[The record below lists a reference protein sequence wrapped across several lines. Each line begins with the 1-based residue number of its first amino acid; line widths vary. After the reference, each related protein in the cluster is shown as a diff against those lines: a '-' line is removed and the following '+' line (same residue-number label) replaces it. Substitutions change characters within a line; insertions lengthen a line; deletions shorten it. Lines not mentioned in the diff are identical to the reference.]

1 MASSIGI
8 TLQVQSQQLIQEL
21 RRATDAFK
29 SFADTAQSSGNRA
42 AQGLDKVDAKADAV
56 AAGIGRLKSVLAG
69 AAFLGLARSA
79 ITSAD
84 ALVDLS
90 RATGLAI
97 NEVSGLAKFMEEFG
111 GNAADADKAVL
122 TLFQNID
129 EARQGSEGVQT
140 AFSRLGITLQDL
152 TKSDAELFKLTLQRL
167 TTVKTEAEQTALK
180 AALLGKTMR
189 GVEITPESI
198 DRLIELQAEQ
208 EKYNE
213 SVLAASELQGKFE
226 ESFGK
231 LKQAF
236 LIAFEPIITGISKL
250 TADMPTLITAFKVL
264 GAVIIGV
271 FAVSGITAFARV
283 LGGVLT
289 GLRAAGSLMGKLFG
303 KGGKEVVDATGKAM
317 TTGQKATT
325 AVAVAG
331 GVVAAGGAAS
341 ALFSEGNEDDKTAK
355 KAQENAKKKVTAA
368 NQVIDAFNKQKT
380 AIRAITEAYEV
391 STKQAVDRIREE
403 TAQLQMSD
411 KQKEAAR
418 ARAAVEAD
426 AEKQIANLNA
436 RRIEGNKG
444 VNAVIDAEIE
454 KIKQRRDATLP
465 ALDAE
470 IEKKYEVLRLD
481 NERVKA
487 MESMFEIQN
496 KVKDIQDSYLLDSLT
511 GIEKQLKQIEVQER
525 KTMEQA
531 LQRFDV
537 ENRKLPPSEFAQRRE
552 AEYQRLN
559 AVFDETVKKQ
569 QEAAKEG
576 YAQSR
581 TFESGW
587 TKAFKEYVDNA
598 TNAAQAAQRVFQKA
612 TAGMED
618 LIINFA
624 KTGKANFKSF
634 MEGVLEEL
642 LRSEVR
648 SLMAQTFGGIG
659 GGGGGGRS
667 GGLLGGSIIP
677 GFLAQGGSA
686 VANMPYVVGE
696 NGPEMFVPNQSGTV
710 IPNNQMASASTYV
723 TYNINAVDAMSF
735 KQMVAADPSF
745 IYAVSQQG
753 AKSIPQTRR

>member
-8 TLQVQSQQLIQEL
+8 TLEVQSQQLIQEL

-29 SFADTAQSSGNRA
+29 SFADSAQTSGNRA
-42 AQGLDKVDAKADAV
+42 AQGLDKVDSQATKV
-56 AAGIGRLKSVLAG
+56 AASIGRLRNVVAG
-69 AAFLGLARSA
+69 AAFLGFAQSA
-79 ITSAD
+79 INSAD
-84 ALVDLS
+84 AIVDLS
-90 RATGLAI
+90 KATGLAI
-97 NEVSGLAKFMEEFG
+97 NDIAGLGKFMGQFG
-111 GNAADADKAVL
+111 GSAADADKAVL

-129 EARQGSEGVQT
+129 EARQGSEGAQT
-140 AFSRLGITLQDL
+140 AFSRLGITLTDL
-152 TKSDAELFKLTLQRL
+152 TKSDQELFKLTLQRL
-167 TTVKTEAEQTALK
+167 AGVKNEAEQTALK
-180 AALLGKTMR
+180 AELLGKSFR
-189 GVEITPESI
+189 GVEINADNI
-198 DRLIELQAEQ
+198 DTLIALQAEQ
-208 EKYNE
+208 EKYN
-213 SVLAASELQGKFE
+213 SAALAAADLSDKMA

-231 LKQAF
+231 LKTAF
-236 LIAFEPIITGISKL
+236 LIAFEPIISGLSKL
-250 TADMPTLITAFKVL
+250 TADMPLLINLFKALGVVIVTAFAL
-264 GAVIIGV
+264 
-271 FAVSGITAFARV
+271 SGITAFARV

-289 GLRAAGSLMGKLFG
+289 GLRAAGSLIGRLFG
-303 KGGKEVVDATGKAM
+303 KGAADKVGGAAVKGM
-317 TTGQKATT
+317 TTGEK
-325 AVAVAG
+325 VVAG
-331 GVVAAGGAAS
+331 VGAAGAAAAGGTAAV
-341 ALFSEGNEDDKTAK
+341 ALFSEGEEDDKTAK
-355 KAQENAKKKVTAA
+355 KSEENSKKKVAAA
-368 NQVIDAFNKQKT
+368 NRVIDAFAKQKT
-380 AIRAITEAYEV
+380 AIRSITEAYEV
-391 STKQAVDRIREE
+391 STKQAVDRIRDE

-411 KQKEAAR
+411 KQKDAAR
-418 ARAAVEAD
+418 ARAAVEQD
-426 AEKQIANLNA
+426 AEKQIANLNSK
-436 RRIEGNKG
+436 RIEGNKG
-444 VNAVIDAEIE
+444 VNAVIDAEIA
-454 KIKQRRDATLP
+454 KIKERRDATLP
-465 ALDAE
+465 LLDAE

-481 NERVKA
+481 EQRVKA

-496 KVKDIQDSYLLDSLT
+496 KVKDIQDQYLLDSLT

-537 ENRKLPPSEFAQRRE
+537 ENRKLPPSEFAARRE

-612 TAGMED
+612 TQGMED

-624 KTGKANFKSF
+624 KTGKFEFKGF
-634 MEGVLEEL
+634 MNSILEEL
-642 LRSEVR
+642 LRSQVR
-648 SLMAQTFGGIG
+648 SLMAQIFNLSGKSATNA
-659 GGGGGGRS
+659 

-686 VANMPYVVGE
+686 KAGMPYVVGE

-710 IPNNQMASASTYV
+710 IPNNQMAAASTYV

>member
-21 RRATDAFK
+21 RKATDAFK

-42 AQGLDKVDAKADAV
+42 AQGLDKVDTKANAV
-56 AAGIGRLKSVLAG
+56 AGSIGRLKSVLAG
-69 AAFLGLARSA
+69 AAFLGFAQSA
-79 ITSAD
+79 INSAD
-84 ALVDLS
+84 AIVDLS
-90 RATGLAI
+90 KATGLAI
-97 NEVSGLAKFMEEFG
+97 NDIAGLGKFMGQMG
-111 GNAADADKAVL
+111 GSAADADKAVL

-129 EARQGSEGVQT
+129 EARQGSESAQT
-140 AFSRLGITLQDL
+140 AFGRLGISLSDL
-152 TKSDAELFKLTLQRL
+152 TKSDSELFKLTLQRL
-167 TTVKTEAEQTALK
+167 AGVKNEAEQTALK
-180 AALLGKTMR
+180 AELLGKSFR
-189 GVEITPESI
+189 GVEINEGNI
-198 DRLIELQAEQ
+198 DTLIALQAEQ

-213 SVLAASELQGKFE
+213 SAIAAAELSDKMA

-231 LKQAF
+231 LKTAF
-236 LIAFEPIITGISKL
+236 LIAFEPIISGISKL

-289 GLRAAGSLMGKLFG
+289 GLRAAGSLIGKLFG

-317 TTGQKATT
+317 STGQKVTT

-341 ALFSEGNEDDKTAK
+341 ALFSEGKEDDKTAK
-355 KAQENAKKKVTAA
+355 KSEENAKKKVTAA
-368 NQVIDAFNKQKT
+368 NKVIDAFNKQKT
-380 AIRAITEAYEV
+380 AIRSITEAYEL
-391 STKQAVDRIREE
+391 STKQAVDRIRED

-411 KQKEAAR
+411 KQKDAAR
-418 ARAAVEAD
+418 ARAEVEKE
-426 AEKQIANLNA
+426 AEKQIANLNSK
-436 RRIEGNKG
+436 RIEGNKG

-525 KTMEQA
+525 RTMEAA

-537 ENRKLPPSEFAQRRE
+537 ENRKLPPSEFAARRE

-576 YAQSR
+576 YAQAR

-587 TKAFKEYVDNA
+587 TKAFKEYTDNA
-598 TNAAQAAQRVFQKA
+598 TNAAAAAQRVFQKA
-612 TAGMED
+612 TQGMED

-624 KTGKANFKSF
+624 KTGKFEFKGF
-634 MEGVLEEL
+634 MNSILEEL
-642 LRSEVR
+642 LRSQVR
-648 SLMAQTFGGIG
+648 SLMAQIFNLSGKSSTNA
-659 GGGGGGRS
+659 

-677 GFLAQGGSA
+677 GFLAQGGNA
-686 VANMPYVVGE
+686 QAGLPYVVGE

-710 IPNNQMASASTYV
+710 IPNNQMAAASTYV